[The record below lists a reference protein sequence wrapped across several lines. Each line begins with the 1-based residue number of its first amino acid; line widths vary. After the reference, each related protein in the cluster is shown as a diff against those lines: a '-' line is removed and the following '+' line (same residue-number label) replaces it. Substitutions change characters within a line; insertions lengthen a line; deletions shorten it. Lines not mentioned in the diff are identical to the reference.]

1 MSKKHKKITRKDKI
15 SKSELPDQFLFV
27 KSIVGGNKWIKILP
41 PLPVAKN
48 EPLFA
53 RCPRCD
59 GYWNGDYKCSC
70 GMEFSERTT
79 NGRLYFNMNQD
90 YRLVWRVD
98 HHDTVVWTRDP
109 LQVPLKLPWLPF
121 TITEDKLKLYL
132 VFS

>member
-1 MSKKHKKITRKDKI
+1 MSKKHKKITRQMKTGGI
-15 SKSELPDQFLFV
+15 PPAKSSWQPLRVPPSTPTTRLF
-27 KSIVGGNKWIKILP
+27 
-41 PLPVAKN
+41 
-48 EPLFA
+48 E

-59 GYWNGDYKCSC
+59 GYWDGDYKCSC

-79 NGRLYFNMNQD
+79 NGRLYFSINQD